1 VRAGGPTRGATLA
14 ALLALM
20 TTRASA
26 GPTIAWSSSSASPVP
41 IDPTALS
48 STEREALAHCGTGEA
63 GLLAAVRAIVDRKVR
78 GLPVPEL
85 DEIALLQR
93 ASGEPH
99 PWARAWVA
107 SASMLGGRATMANL
121 DGWLGATHGRERRC
135 AVATA
140 TSTDGTQTLA
150 VVAVDVLADLAPLPT
165 HARPGQWLSVE
176 ATLRVPALGGDVLV
190 LGPSGVPRS
199 IPTAFD
205 GKVLRARF
213 APERPGEF
221 TVQVVADVASGRRPV
236 LEATVLAGVD
246 APTPS
251 ARIAPGEDLAP
262 GAARSSVSERA
273 DPNLTGPA
281 RSSDSE
287 RADPKPVA
295 TAPDDDQ
302 LAEMVASA
310 RGSLGLARLTRH
322 PSLDAIARDHAQRMA
337 RTHELAHQLDDGD
350 PLERLHA
357 AGIDTRYVGENLAH
371 APTVRLAHRALW
383 VSPSHRA
390 NLVSREFERIGVGVV
405 RDEHGDAW
413 AVEIFASAF

>member
-1 VRAGGPTRGATLA
+1 
-14 ALLALM
+14 M

-63 GLLAAVRAIVDRKVR
+63 GLLAAAYAIVDRKVR

-107 SASMLGGRATMANL
+107 SASMLGGLATMANL
-121 DGWLGATHGRERRC
+121 DGWLGATHRRERRC
-135 AVATA
+135 AVASA

-221 TVQVVADVASGRRPV
+221 TVQVVADIATGRRPV

-251 ARIAPGEDLAP
+251 ARIAPGEDLA
-262 GAARSSVSERA
+262 
-273 DPNLTGPA
+273 GPA

-295 TAPDDDQ
+295 TAHDDDQ

-322 PSLDAIARDHAQRMA
+322 PSLDALARDHAQRMA

-371 APTVRLAHRALW
+371 ASTVRLAHRALW
-383 VSPSHRA
+383 ASPSHRA

-405 RDEHGDAW
+405 RDDHGEAW